1 MRLRTFLSAV
11 VGLGM
16 LAGTTGVLAASGP
29 SGGIVQPATCCEP
42 AVRVSPPTLP
52 PLPPSS
58 NVVVIGDSLF
68 AGIVSSKFLGV
79 DNTIQAR
86 LRATGRTVFADAE
99 IGRSVPGGLRSVQA
113 NRAAVAQADV
123 ALIGLGTNEVLDTPG
138 LDVTTSRAAIDRM
151 VFALRD
157 ANPLIRIVWVDV
169 TVEERFSRTHNWN
182 LAMADAETQIPD
194 FEVCSWRHIALA
206 HPDWFESDG
215 VHLKIPGYVARRD
228 VLINCVVSG

>member
-1 MRLRTFLSAV
+1 MRFRTFLSAV

-16 LAGTTGVLAASGP
+16 LAGTTGVFAASSA

-42 AVRVSPPTLP
+42 AVRVSPPTV
-52 PLPPSS
+52 PPSS

-68 AGIVSSKFLGV
+68 AGIVWSKFLGV

-86 LRATGRTVFADAE
+86 LRAMGKTVFADAE
-99 IGRSVPGGLRSVQA
+99 IGRSVPGGLRSVRA
-113 NRAAVAQADV
+113 NRAAVALADV

-138 LDVTTSRAAIDRM
+138 LDVATSRAAIDRM

-169 TVEERFSRTHNWN
+169 TVERRFSRTHNWN
-182 LAMADAETQIPD
+182 LAMAGAETQIPD
-194 FEVCSWRHIALA
+194 FEVCQWRHIALA
-206 HPDWFESDG
+206 HPNWFESDG

-228 VLINCVVSG
+228 VLINCLVFG